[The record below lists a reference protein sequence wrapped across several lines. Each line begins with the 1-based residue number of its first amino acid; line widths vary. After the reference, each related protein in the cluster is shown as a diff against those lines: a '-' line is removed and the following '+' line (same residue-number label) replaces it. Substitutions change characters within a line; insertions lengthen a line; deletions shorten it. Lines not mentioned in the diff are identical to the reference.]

1 MLKITKLIAR
11 NANVANLTGSR
22 HMLPRLFANA
32 AAAEE
37 ANTTTTGENADEP
50 IDIANPFEKDPQQCI
65 LCKHNITPNYK
76 NVKLLSQF
84 QSPYTGRIYG
94 RHITGLCKQKQEDV
108 EQAIHRAQHCLL
120 MPGYHKDVEF
130 LHDPKLFDPEKPVRP
145 HKY

>member
-1 MLKITKLIAR
+1 MPTVTA
-11 NANVANLTGSR
+11 ANLTGR
-22 HMLPRLFANA
+22 THMRSRLFANA
-32 AAAEE
+32 AAVNVEESPAE
-37 ANTTTTGENADEP
+37 ATTTKQNADEP
-50 IDIANPFEKDPQQCI
+50 IDIPNPFEKDPQQCI
-65 LCKHNITPNYK
+65 LCKHDITPHYK

-108 EQAIHRAQHCLL
+108 EKAILRAQYCLL
-120 MPGYHKDVEF
+120 MPGYHKDLDF

>member
-1 MLKITKLIAR
+1 MPTAT
-11 NANVANLTGSR
+11 AANLTGRTHMRSR
-22 HMLPRLFANA
+22 LLANA
-32 AAAEE
+32 AAVNVEESPAE
-37 ANTTTTGENADEP
+37 ATTTKQNADEP
-50 IDIANPFEKDPQQCI
+50 IDIPNPFEKDPQQCI
-65 LCKHNITPNYK
+65 LCKHDITPHYK

-108 EQAIHRAQHCLL
+108 EKAILRAQYCLL
-120 MPGYHKDVEF
+120 MPGYHKDLDF